1 MVVSPRLDVLAHA
14 RRLTLACPPHTR
26 SGQCAAASE
35 ITVGRQQGERVANAE
50 LCKNSI
56 DRANL
61 QTGPTTS
68 ISQFRGIDDPAG
80 PEAEAAVPRT
90 GR

>member
-1 MVVSPRLDVLAHA
+1 M
-14 RRLTLACPPHTR
+14 
-26 SGQCAAASE
+26 
-35 ITVGRQQGERVANAE
+35 ANAE

-68 ISQFRGIDDPAG
+68 IAQFRGIDVILPVRRQKRQG
-80 PEAEAAVPRT
+80 PEPVDDVFTRARSDESLQEFLQNQPRGEDRIATFEGIAERPHLRS
-90 GR
+90 R